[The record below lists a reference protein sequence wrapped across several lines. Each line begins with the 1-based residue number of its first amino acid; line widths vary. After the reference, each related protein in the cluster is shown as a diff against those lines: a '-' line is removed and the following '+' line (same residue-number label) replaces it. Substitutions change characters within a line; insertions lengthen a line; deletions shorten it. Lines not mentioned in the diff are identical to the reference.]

1 MIDFWQQKDFA
12 LPKGIW
18 MIYVISLFNHC
29 DALVMGSTVL
39 LLETGESVEQGGQL
53 LRVDGQQEVLLR
65 AGGQQG
71 GGGGGRQQQRWRLRT
86 HLHPQTWWKADLGH
100 IRGRRH
106 KPSRGW
112 PCGGKKIHF
121 VLHQHDEEGI
131 LQDL

>member
-1 MIDFWQQKDFA
+1 
-12 LPKGIW
+12 